1 MRTTEWSAV
10 CGRLWSHWRYLL
22 PLIVLQAGCNNS
34 RYGVSYDRRL
44 PELKRIAVAPALIQV
59 FSLHAGGLKELRP
72 DMEGPTRDQALD
84 SAACE
89 LSKRHVDTIII
100 RQPTSAPSILTTA
113 TRPHALVNAVHDAIL
128 IHHYQFGSERTF
140 DYSVG
145 DTTQSMLEGQQV
157 DAVLWVYLIGVV
169 PTKGREALKATAIA
183 VGVLT
188 GVHVHVSTNDNVIM
202 LMLVD
207 ARTGDVLWFNQAK
220 ASKDVRQHHAIEHLV
235 ESASK
240 YLLKQRK

>member
-1 MRTTEWSAV
+1 MV
-10 CGRLWSHWRYLL
+10 LL
-22 PLIVLQAGCNNS
+22 QVGCNNS
-34 RYGVSYDRRL
+34 RYGIHYDQRL
-44 PELKRIAVAPALIQV
+44 PELKRIAVAPASIQV

-72 DMEGPTRDQALD
+72 DMERPARDQALD

-89 LSKRHVDTIII
+89 LSKRHVDTFII
-100 RQPTSAPSILTTA
+100 RQPTSAPTIPTTG
-113 TRPHALVNAVHDAIL
+113 TGPHALVNAVHDSIL
-128 IHHYQFGSERTF
+128 IHHYRFGNERML

-145 DTTQSMLEGQQV
+145 NSAQSILAGQQA

-169 PTKGREALKATAIA
+169 PTGGREALKATAIV

-188 GVHVHVSTNDNVIM
+188 GLPMRVSTNDAVIM

-207 ARTGDVLWFNQAK
+207 SRTGDVLWFNQAK
-220 ASKDVRQHHAIEHLV
+220 ASKAVRQHHAIKRLM

-240 YLLKQRK
+240 YLLKPRK